1 MKKRDTAV
9 VDIDRQRVT
18 VTLASVDVGRAVVK
32 SCRSFARPAEVDPFD
47 GSAVG
52 VWIKEKLRESGTV
65 GARVVL
71 SLPRGDVV
79 LKRLSIPAGAGV
91 VAEDVV
97 GAVRL
102 QMSRQLS
109 VPAESSAIDYVPM
122 ASAAP
127 QSSDGGGLAWV
138 TAAALPGDR
147 LDWCRAIGRSA
158 GIRLSRIGL
167 RCFGAGHVLAEE
179 SLRRD
184 GGVLGVVPTGSSVEF
199 VVVESGQVMLARA
212 VDIPWAADDSVELS
226 AYADRVAVEAK
237 RTWMSHRAGGGDGSA
252 QVVIVLGS
260 GPGAETVCERCSSS
274 LEMPGVTMVPPGAST
289 VRNEPEPTSSVAA
302 ASIGLLL
309 EEASGRPM
317 LDFLHPRRMPDHAAR
332 RRQFVLGGVLAAIV
346 GIGTPVVLSQ
356 LELSSLDDELRRHR
370 EVVTRRQADVSE
382 MMAEHA
388 RLSHME
394 RWSDVRVD
402 WIAHIGALSE
412 QVPSPPEALVD
423 GLDGLMNAQVD
434 FTAKGGQYAGGTWSS
449 AQTSSFTIRGRVQQR
464 ETAASLRGRLAA
476 GEVYSVDS
484 PTPDTGDRFSFQL
497 FTPYATPRKPEVPEG
512 RGDRASPRAGGRSE
526 NPPGSEGGR
535 DATDLPVK
543 AGGGGS

>member
-18 VTLASVDVGRAVVK
+18 VTLASVDAGRSVVK

-52 VWIKEKLRESGTV
+52 LWIREKLKEAGAA
-65 GARVVL
+65 GARVFL

-79 LKRLSIPAGAGV
+79 LKRLSIPSGV
-91 VAEDVV
+91 GVAEEDVV

-109 VPAESSAIDYVPM
+109 VPPESSAIDYVPM
-122 ASAAP
+122 APAATAP
-127 QSSDGGGLAWV
+127 ADGPGVAWV

-147 LDWCRAIGRSA
+147 LDWCRGIGRAA

-212 VDIPWAADDSVELS
+212 VDIPWPADDAADLN
-226 AYADRVAVEAK
+226 AYADRVSVEAK
-237 RTWMSHRAGGGDGSA
+237 RTWMSHRAAGGEGSA
-252 QVVIVLGS
+252 QVVMVLGS
-260 GPGAETVCERCSSS
+260 GPGADKVCERCSLS
-274 LEMPGVTMVPPGAST
+274 LEMPGVTLVPPGASA
-289 VRNEPEPTSSVAA
+289 VRGEPEPTSSVA
-302 ASIGLLL
+302 SSSVGLLL
-309 EEASGRPM
+309 EEASGRPT
-317 LDFLHPRRMPDHAAR
+317 LDFLHPRRAPDRAAR
-332 RRQFVLGGVLAAIV
+332 RRQYVLGGVLAAV
-346 GIGTPVVLSQ
+346 MGIGTPVVLSQ

-370 EVVTRRQADVSE
+370 EVVTRRQADVAE

-388 RLSHME
+388 RLSHLE
-394 RWSDVRVD
+394 RWSGVRVD

-423 GLDGLMNAQVD
+423 GLDGSMNAQVD

-464 ETAASLRGRLAA
+464 ETAAALRGRLAA

-497 FTPYATPRKPEVPEG
+497 FSPYPTPRKPEAAEV
-512 RGDRASPRAGGRSE
+512 RTAPRSGGR
-526 NPPGSEGGR
+526 PADATGADATR
-535 DATDLPVK
+535 DAGQGAATPS
-543 AGGGGS
+543 GGGE